1 MIKCEPVLMTFEE
14 GEGRT
19 KVSMILIKICKDI
32 LTLIYGGDKPHI
44 GALAIGVPGLGEFTG
59 KEQVSV
65 SVFTV
70 PGHRDYELVSKPAN
84 LFSSKTKGKTVVV
97 AGVHIEKARKKEIR
111 EILRNT
117 EILVEKA
124 CKHI

>member
-1 MIKCEPVLMTFEE
+1 MVKCEPVLMTFEE

-19 KVSMILIKICKDI
+19 KVSMMIIKICQDI

-44 GALAIGVPGLGEFTG
+44 GAIAIGIPSLGEFTRE
-59 KEQVSV
+59 KQVSV
-65 SVFTV
+65 SVFTM
-70 PGHRDYELVSKPAN
+70 PGHRDYELVRKPAN

-97 AGVHIEKARKKEIR
+97 AGVHIEKAHRKEIE

-124 CKHI
+124 CKYI